1 MLLSENAWFVCGAS
15 LALWI
20 PVVEAALYRGLYN
33 VVQGRV
39 LGTIIFI
46 CNNNYYYY
54 NLLHPIFLGFC
65 YVAMTL
71 MIIIIETKMAM
82 QL

>member
-33 VVQGRV
+33 VVLGRV

-46 CNNNYYYY
+46 CNNYYYYY
-54 NLLHPIFLGFC
+54 NPIFLGFC